1 MKRILTLIL
10 IVLLLCGM
18 LAPSVL
24 AANAPLVSAETE
36 ILDILTDSGNGTGS
50 DIPVGTA
57 TPSESEPVDTVGSP
71 AETNDSTDIPDTVE
85 DDLSPGSF
93 DYTGSVISYT
103 VPDALMGTLDMVRGD
118 TGFTQLHNALD
129 SVAISGTAEKD
140 GTAYEI
146 SMPVTWDFSTVDAE
160 VPGRY
165 TAVGTIVIPEG
176 AALADGLADTIS
188 ISVQISAPMSTV
200 TPAAITLTGFDEP
213 DRTDAVAFA
222 IGTSQETLTD
232 WFSASVMGFSGYDA
246 QGNYYDLTSGEWN
259 LDAVDTTSANVYYA
273 WTSPDLGTE
282 YTLADGVSLPRQLCA
297 VSIQTPGE
305 PDINCCVAGRGFL
318 RFPWVLSSAQEEQ
331 LDEFAVWLRQDGE
344 EWVSLSDGFLFVSD
358 GLQLSQRIFEGGSTY
373 ELKVT
378 YPGGQTGVLTFQ
390 YDGEL
395 SILDYSGGD
404 RDGGDAGGSNAGSGT
419 QPAPTAPQTP
429 GNSKDDNHQSGG
441 NHTPAPDN
449 SSSESNDAA
458 QDSGSAPGE
467 SKKPQENQD
476 SASGETGPAPTAS
489 QTPDDS
495 QKNEKDNSDN
505 NLSVQAPVTEKPAAG
520 TPAVVAPSAV
530 PVYSDVSHSHEA
542 VNDASLEPENHVAS
556 QPDSNVKA
564 VLNPLPDGNKTP
576 QEEISGSQESAAVY
590 ESYSP
595 TQTVI
600 SGLRLGDLCTEEEN
614 VVFGSGDVTVSI
626 PSKLLLALNLSDTD
640 TLTVIL
646 TQPEDRKILFS
657 VEAAGTVVTEL
668 PGTIIRL
675 RYTPVSE
682 NAEIS
687 VRNGSGEQLVDTIYE
702 DSILQFTVNQT
713 GTYTILDTAEAS
725 EKEEGLP
732 PLLPVT
738 GGLLLAAGG
747 VVFFKRRRHG

>member
-1 MKRILTLIL
+1 M
-10 IVLLLCGM
+10 
-18 LAPSVL
+18 
-24 AANAPLVSAETE
+24 
-36 ILDILTDSGNGTGS
+36 
-50 DIPVGTA
+50 
-57 TPSESEPVDTVGSP
+57 
-71 AETNDSTDIPDTVE
+71 
-85 DDLSPGSF
+85 
-93 DYTGSVISYT
+93 
-103 VPDALMGTLDMVRGD
+103 
-118 TGFTQLHNALD
+118 
-129 SVAISGTAEKD
+129 
-140 GTAYEI
+140 
-146 SMPVTWDFSTVDAE
+146 
-160 VPGRY
+160 
-165 TAVGTIVIPEG
+165 
-176 AALADGLADTIS
+176 
-188 ISVQISAPMSTV
+188 
-200 TPAAITLTGFDEP
+200 
-213 DRTDAVAFA
+213 
-222 IGTSQETLTD
+222 
-232 WFSASVMGFSGYDA
+232 
-246 QGNYYDLTSGEWN
+246 
-259 LDAVDTTSANVYYA
+259 
-273 WTSPDLGTE
+273 
-282 YTLADGVSLPRQLCA
+282 
-297 VSIQTPGE
+297 
-305 PDINCCVAGRGFL
+305 
-318 RFPWVLSSAQEEQ
+318 
-331 LDEFAVWLRQDGE
+331 WLRQDGG

-358 GLQLSQRIFEGGSTY
+358 GLQLSQRIFESGSTY

-429 GNSKDDNHQSGG
+429 GNSNDDTHQSGG

-449 SSSESNDAA
+449 SSSESNDATK
-458 QDSGSAPGE
+458 DSGSAPGE

-476 SASGETGPAPTAS
+476 SASGEIGPAPTAS
-489 QTPDDS
+489 QTPGDA

-505 NLSVQAPVTEKPAAG
+505 NSFVQAPVTDKPATG
-520 TPAVVAPSAV
+520 TPTVVAPSAV
-530 PVYSDVSHSHEA
+530 PAYSDVSHSHEA
-542 VNDASLEPENHVAS
+542 ANASPEPENHAVS

-600 SGLRLGDLCTEEEN
+600 SGLRLGDLCTEEES

-732 PLLPVT
+732 SLLPVT